1 MMRKN
6 IFWGLLL
13 MVIGT
18 LWLLKVLSVICFTWC
33 DFVHLWP
40 LVLVWIGIGFLPIH
54 DGFKILLDVIAMVI
68 GLFILLTPSEST
80 CRVRHDSYEYKKSV
94 EITSHANDD
103 FSTAEL
109 KLNAGAGK
117 LVFIPGN
124 RLVDVVGVNDDDVR
138 MEIEKNISEKDVD
151 IDMYIVPMAACA
163 KQGPFEVSL
172 STTPVWDIEL
182 NLGASQND
190 IDLSPFKVE
199 NIEISCGASD
209 VKLKIGDTYPKVNV
223 DLNSGASSFKIEVPK
238 SMDCFIENE
247 SALSNIN
254 FKGFSK
260 LNNGEYQFLTTDSI
274 GKGTVTIHIESGVS
288 SFDVVK
294 Y

>member
-1 MMRKN
+1 
-6 IFWGLLL
+6 
-13 MVIGT
+13 MVIGV
-18 LWLLKVLSVICFTWC
+18 LWLLKILSVICFTWF

-40 LVLVWIGIGFLPIH
+40 LILVWIGIGFLPIH
-54 DGFKILLDVIAMVI
+54 EGFKILLDIIAMAI

-80 CRVRHDSYEYKKSV
+80 CCFRHDSHKYEKRV
-94 EITSHANDD
+94 EVVSHASDD

-124 RLVDVVGVNDDDVR
+124 QLVDVVGVNDNDVR
-138 MEIEKNISEKDVD
+138 MEVEKNVSEKDVD
-151 IDMYIVPMAACA
+151 IDMYIVPMAARA

-172 STTPVWDIEL
+172 STIPVWDIEL

-199 NIEISCGASD
+199 NLEISCGASD
-209 VKLKIGDTYPKVNV
+209 VKLKIGDTYSEVNV

-238 SMDCFIENE
+238 SMNCVIENE

-254 FKGFSK
+254 FKGFTK
-260 LNNGEYQFLTTDSI
+260 LNNDEYQFFTTDSI
-274 GKGTVTIHIESGVS
+274 SKGTVTIHIESGVS
-288 SFDVVK
+288 SFNVVK